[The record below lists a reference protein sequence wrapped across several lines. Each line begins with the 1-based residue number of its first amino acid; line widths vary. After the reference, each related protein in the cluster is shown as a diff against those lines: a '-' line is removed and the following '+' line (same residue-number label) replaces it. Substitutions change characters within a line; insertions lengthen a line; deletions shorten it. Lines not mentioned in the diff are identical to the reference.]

1 MYGDTEVM
9 RAHVGRLRE
18 QAVDIR
24 TEAERLAARAEAVGW
39 PGRAAEALR
48 GRIRER
54 AVAVRAT
61 AQRHED
67 AADRLERHL
76 TEVEARK
83 EAIAGVEEKAATLIR
98 EGLLADVTLPSP
110 GRREWLEVEL

>member
-18 QAVDIR
+18 QAADIR
-24 TEAERLAARAEAVGW
+24 TEAERLASRAEAVGW

-48 GRIRER
+48 GRIRDR
-54 AVAVRAT
+54 AAAVRAT
-61 AQRHED
+61 AQRHDD

-76 TEVEARK
+76 TEVDARK
-83 EAIAGVEEKAATLIR
+83 EAIAEREDKAEALAR
-98 EGLLADVTLPSP
+98 QGLLVDITLPLP